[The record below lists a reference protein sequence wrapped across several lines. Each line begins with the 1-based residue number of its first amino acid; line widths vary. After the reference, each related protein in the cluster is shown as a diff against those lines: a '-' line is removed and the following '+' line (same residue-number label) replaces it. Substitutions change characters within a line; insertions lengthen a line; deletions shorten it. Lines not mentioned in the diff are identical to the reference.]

1 MPKKLIKRPQVAQKL
16 SLCTK
21 TIAKLVRTGVL
32 PAPVSLPGVNVS
44 LWDEEE
50 IDALVD
56 GLIEERDTA

>member
-1 MPKKLIKRPQVAQKL
+1 
-16 SLCTK
+16 
-21 TIAKLVRTGVL
+21 
-32 PAPVSLPGVNVS
+32 VSLPGVNVS